1 MSKDTAFGMMDG
13 TYFVGRNEIL
23 AWINDTLKLDYT
35 KIEQTASGAA
45 HCQIMDI
52 LYPGVPL
59 SKVKFNAI
67 HEYEFVNN
75 FKILQNVFDKQG
87 IDKMVDVS
95 KLVKAKYQDN
105 LEFCQWMKRFFD
117 LHYGGQEYN
126 APERRKYA
134 YNGDKKFQGGS
145 SPAPATTSTTTAA
158 PAKAVPKKTEPAK
171 KVTAAPKAAAPAK
184 ATSAPA
190 KTGTPKAATKNESSE
205 EDSRVQELTTQ
216 NAELKLA
223 VEGLEKERDFY
234 FGKLREV
241 EVLCQ
246 NSDQSLDVVQQIL
259 KILYATDENEGFVA
273 EESEPQEEAQEQPAE
288 EEIESF

>member
-23 AWINDTLKLDYT
+23 AWINDILKLDYT

-59 SKVKFNAI
+59 SKVKFNAL

-87 IDKMVDVS
+87 IDKMIDVS

-117 LHYGGQEYN
+117 LHNGGQEYN

-134 YNGDKKFQGGS
+134 YNGDKKFQGQGSS
-145 SPAPATTSTTTAA
+145 SPAPSTTAAA

-171 KVTAAPKAAAPAK
+171 KATTAAPKPAPKATTAAAK
-184 ATSAPA
+184 TS
-190 KTGTPKAATKNESSE
+190 TPKAVAKNDSSE
-205 EDSRVQELTTQ
+205 ELGTQ
-216 NAELKLA
+216 ITELKLA

-246 NSDQSLDVVQQIL
+246 NSDQSLDVVQSIL
-259 KILYATDENEGFVA
+259 KILYATDETEGFVA
-273 EESEPQEEAQEQPAE
+273 EESEPQQEEAQEQVE